1 MFFQNPNFYY
11 VTIGLQAIC
20 AIHCLRRGKQQKWIW
35 IIVFLPMIG
44 CLAYIF
50 MEMFNANDMKNV
62 QSGVGSLLNPT
73 GSIRKLEENLR
84 FADTF
89 KNKVALADAYL
100 ATGNIDKAIAL
111 YESCLTGSFT
121 EHEHVNKQ
129 LIIAYFEV
137 SRFAEIAVIG
147 KKIYNLPQFAH
158 SRAHM
163 IYAISLANTGNNEE
177 AEKEFKLMKGRF
189 SNYESRYQYGL
200 FLNRI
205 GRTEDAKKL
214 FHEMVDE
221 TSHLNSRERS
231 QNREWF
237 NKAKDELRKMG

>member
-1 MFFQNPNFYY
+1 MFFQDPNFYY

-35 IIVFLPMIG
+35 VIVFLPLIG

-50 MEMFNANDMKNV
+50 MEMFTANDMKNV
-62 QSGVGSLLNPT
+62 QSNVGSLLNPT
-73 GSIRKLEENLR
+73 GSIKKLEENLR

-100 ATGNIDKAIAL
+100 ATGSTDKAIAL

-129 LIIAYFEV
+129 LIIAYFEMN
-137 SRFAEIAVIG
+137 RFAEIVAIG
-147 KKIYNLPQFAH
+147 KKVYHLPQFAR

-163 IYAISLANTGNNEE
+163 FYAISLAHTGNHEA

-189 SNYESRYQYGL
+189 SNYESRYEYGL

-205 GRTEDAKKL
+205 GRFADARKVL
-214 FHEMVDE
+214 QEMVDE
-221 TSHLNSRERS
+221 TSYLNSRERG
-231 QNREWF
+231 QNRAWF
-237 NKAKDELRKMG
+237 NKAKDELKKMG